1 MHGVNPNSE
10 YAEPWDLGQNGDWLA
25 NRKKSLQICF
35 SGLPCLR
42 SPSIGSNLGVDEI
55 WLLRRSGCPA
65 KMAHSDIGVVPQFKS
80 LLQPLSISPD
90 FWKNP
95 GSTNV
100 YQICRHEFRLGSCL
114 LSTPAFW
121 VPRHTPMISILGC
134 SLRIIRYGWNKKRV
148 VVVGL
153 FIIIG

>member
-1 MHGVNPNSE
+1 MEDFAPLVLGPSEGGGGVLSRGVRALAGGDGRGCRPPAPTRLSGR
-10 YAEPWDLGQNGDWLA
+10 DGDKLGGRDGDWLA
-25 NRKKSLQICF
+25 SHKKSLQICF

-90 FWKNP
+90 F
-95 GSTNV
+95 
-100 YQICRHEFRLGSCL
+100 
-114 LSTPAFW
+114 
-121 VPRHTPMISILGC
+121 
-134 SLRIIRYGWNKKRV
+134 
-148 VVVGL
+148 
-153 FIIIG
+153 